1 MKKSSARDGKLFL
14 SVYSTLLRAYPRDF
28 RQEYGPQ
35 MAQLMLDCRRDA
47 RSPLALT
54 GLWLRTFLDLVR
66 TVPREHLQEIQKEN
80 HFMNRL
86 RTDLVAIVGCVLLIT
101 AALLL
106 LNYGRS
112 HQVASILFFG
122 YVLDA
127 IAFTGI
133 VGNLIVFL
141 LLKLTSKRPLLL
153 AFWTFLL
160 VTGIPA
166 IGLVLIGGRI
176 DPNFRAA
183 NVLIGYVVSFFF
195 WYGLHWLWA
204 HKASPSAT
212 T

>member
-1 MKKSSARDGKLFL
+1 MKKSSATDGRLFL
-14 SVYSTLLRAYPRDF
+14 SVYSALMRAYPREF

-35 MAQLMLDCRRDA
+35 MVQLMLDCRRDA
-47 RSPLALT
+47 RSPLART

-66 TVPREHLQEIQKEN
+66 TIPREHLQEIQKEN

-86 RTDLVAIVGCVLLIT
+86 RTDLVAIVGCILLIT
-101 AALLL
+101 AALFLL
-106 LNYGRS
+106 SYGRS
-112 HQVASILFFG
+112 HQVRSILFFG

-133 VGNLIVFL
+133 VGNLIVFSL
-141 LLKLTSKRPLLL
+141 IKLTSKRPLPV

-176 DPNFRAA
+176 DPNFNAA
-183 NVLIGYVVSFFF
+183 NVLIGYVASFFF

-204 HKASPSAT
+204 HNTRPSEIT
-212 T
+212 